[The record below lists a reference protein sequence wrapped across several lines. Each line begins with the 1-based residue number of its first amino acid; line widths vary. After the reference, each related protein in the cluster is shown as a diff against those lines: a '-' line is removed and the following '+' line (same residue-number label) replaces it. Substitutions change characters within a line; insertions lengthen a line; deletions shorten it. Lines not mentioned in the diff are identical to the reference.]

1 MTDKVAALQALTPN
15 AQWVLRGDELE
26 WLDEVQTQPTDSA
39 IAAKIVELQAA
50 FDAAAYARDRQAAY
64 PSIQDCI
71 HALLDG
77 GDTLTD
83 LQTLRAAVKS
93 ANPKGQQMTTTITG
107 ATGIDNIKAAT
118 GAVLQVVTANS
129 VTSGTTTSTDL
140 PLQDYQQLS
149 RLSVRQVK

>member
-15 AQWVLRGDELE
+15 AQWVLRGDSDLE
-26 WLDEVQTQPTDSA
+26 WLDTEQTQPTDSA

-50 FDAAAYARDRQAAY
+50 YDALAYARSRQAAY

-83 LQTLRAAVKS
+83 LQALRTAVKA
-93 ANPKGQQMTTTITG
+93 ANPKG
-107 ATGIDNIKAAT
+107 
-118 GAVLQVVTANS
+118 
-129 VTSGTTTSTDL
+129 
-140 PLQDYQQLS
+140 
-149 RLSVRQVK
+149 

>member
-1 MTDKVAALQALTPN
+1 MTDKVAALLALTPN
-15 AQWVLRGDELE
+15 AQWVLRGDSDLE

-50 FDAAAYARDRQAAY
+50 HDALAYARDRQAAY

-83 LQTLRAAVKS
+83 LQALRTAVKS
-93 ANPKGQQMTTTITG
+93 ANPK
-107 ATGIDNIKAAT
+107 
-118 GAVLQVVTANS
+118 
-129 VTSGTTTSTDL
+129 
-140 PLQDYQQLS
+140 P
-149 RLSVRQVK
+149 